1 MNPMKMKTIGL
12 LLIFLTQILYA
23 QLPDSDGYEQ
33 VLEIAREDY
42 RNQAYANSIG
52 QLETILPY
60 LKGSELVD
68 AHIFL
73 AFNYV
78 RLGDTT
84 TAVEHFK
91 DALTTDPKLQ
101 LKPYDPSPEI
111 VIVYEQAKQ
120 EKAHELAGCSC
131 FIPGIGQILRGDTE
145 SGGVIIAASTISLAG
160 TLLSW
165 SIADGKRSNYL
176 SIGPADLDRIEEAYD
191 EYNRWRKITVISAT
205 VFVGIYLYSIVD
217 AMIVRSDSKLSN
229 AEDET
234 GMILEL
240 NGDQVNIGY
249 VFRL

>member
-1 MNPMKMKTIGL
+1 MKIKTAGL
-12 LLIFLTQILYA
+12 LLIFLTHMLYA

-42 RNQAYANSIG
+42 RNKAYANSIG

-60 LKGSELVD
+60 LEGHALVD
-68 AHIFL
+68 AHVFL

-78 RLGDTT
+78 GLGDTT

-91 DALTTDPKLQ
+91 DALTTEPKLQ

-145 SGGVIIAASTISLAG
+145 RGGVIIAASAISLAS

-165 SIADGKRSNYL
+165 SIADGKRTDYL
-176 SIGPADLDRIEEAYD
+176 SIGPADLYRVEEAYD
-191 EYNRWRKITVISAT
+191 EYNRWRKITVLSAS
-205 VFVGIYLYSIVD
+205 VFAGIYLFSIVD
-217 AMIVRSDSKLSN
+217 ALIVRNDPKLPD

-234 GMILEL
+234 GMIFDF
-240 NGDQVNIGY
+240 NGEQVNIGY
-249 VFRL
+249 VFKL